1 MNGISPVADTLASL
15 FGRTFALPQPS
26 LVVAPVQ
33 GTAVDANGADPR
45 RQGSS
50 TQASYTAPVAGAAV
64 GPGDLDQLAS
74 LVEEM
79 TRAAAE
85 SGTALEFR
93 VEEDLQRVVV
103 SVVDRSDGTVLRQI
117 PSAEVLRVARML
129 REQQAGLI
137 STQG

>member
-15 FGRTFALPQPS
+15 FGRAFALPQPP

-33 GTAVDANGADPR
+33 GAAVNANSTDPR

-50 TQASYTAPVAGAAV
+50 AQASYTAPVAGAAV

-85 SGTALEFR
+85 SGAALEFR
-93 VEEDLQRVVV
+93 VEEDLQKVVV

-117 PSAEVLRVARML
+117 PSEEVLRVARML